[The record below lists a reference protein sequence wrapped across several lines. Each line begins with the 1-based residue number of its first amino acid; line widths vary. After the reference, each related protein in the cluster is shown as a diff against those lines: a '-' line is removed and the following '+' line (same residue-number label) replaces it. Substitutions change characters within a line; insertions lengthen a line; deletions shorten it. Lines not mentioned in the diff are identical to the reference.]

1 MNLRGTLRRAAGLL
15 VELPDEPELLEE
27 EPEDTLQRR
36 EAMGEVKRVVETLQV
51 NKSVPQTKTVEQ
63 IVRDS
68 AGPNLD
74 QIKAAPANPTAP
86 PILNPD
92 GTVNYKAIYQA
103 ANLPTVPFT
112 AEQVLEMVNGLPA
125 ELPLEIKR
133 QTVKLSITA
142 MGGSIGATPEN
153 IVADTSRK
161 LAALTAY
168 TEYLTTQTN
177 ELTALAELEIQNLQ
191 EQMAS
196 KQKLIESARTRQEN
210 VVKSCAAESDR
221 LDDILEFF
229 SLDVPPSKYA
239 PVGQ

>member
-15 VELPDEPELLEE
+15 VELPDEPEMPEE
-27 EPEDTLQRR
+27 EPEETPQRHQ
-36 EAMGEVKRVVETLQV
+36 AMSEVQRVVETLQV
-51 NKSVPQTKTVEQ
+51 NKPVPQTKTVEQ
-63 IVRDS
+63 IVRD
-68 AGPNLD
+68 ADGPNLD

-92 GTVNYKAIYQA
+92 GTVNYSAIYQA
-103 ANLPTVPFT
+103 AHLPSVPFS

-133 QTVKLSITA
+133 QTVRISISA
-142 MGGSIGATPEN
+142 MGSSIGATPEN

-177 ELTALAELEIQNLQ
+177 ELVTLAELEIQNLQ

-239 PVGQ
+239 P